1 MRAEVN
7 SSCRSPDPGS
17 FPRVSRGRLEKQ
29 RCLVV
34 GAAGFVGS
42 HLSRALAGAGAEV
55 HALIGPSTS
64 TFRITDLENRITV
77 ARADLS
83 DPGATRAAVAAASP
97 DVVFHL
103 ATPSRG
109 GTSRDPAIC
118 GPILRG
124 VIDPLLVLIE
134 ALRDLDTPPRMFI
147 RAGTI
152 AEYGR
157 TECPFREDDLEK
169 PQNAYGAAM
178 LAATKLLT
186 MLNEDLPFEA
196 ITARL
201 ALTYG
206 SMQSDSFMIPS
217 LIQACLSGNPFTIR
231 RPADRRD
238 LIHVDDVVEGFIRI
252 AECPGTD
259 CDTVNIA
266 TGVAP
271 RIDEVAAHLVALTG
285 CDPSLLS
292 FSTCHDD
299 AGETLCSDSSR
310 ARELYGWGPT
320 ISVLEGLSMV
330 VRDGEGVARDRIR
343 EKARGR

>member
-1 MRAEVN
+1 VRAEAN
-7 SSCRSPDPGS
+7 SWCRSPDPVS
-17 FPRVSRGRLEKQ
+17 FHRMSKGRLERQ

-42 HLSRALAGAGAEV
+42 YLSRALVDEGAEV

-64 TFRITDLENRITV
+64 TFRIADLGGRISV

-83 DPGATRAAVAAASP
+83 DPAATRAAVTAARP
-97 DVVFHL
+97 GVVFHL

-109 GTSRDPAIC
+109 GTSREPAIC
-118 GPILRG
+118 GPIMRG

-134 ALRDLDTPPRMFI
+134 ALCDLQTPPRAFI

-157 TECPFREDDLEK
+157 TKRPAHEDDREA

-178 LAATKLLT
+178 LAATNLLT
-186 MLNEDLPFEA
+186 MLREDLPFEA

-206 SMQSDSFMIPS
+206 PLQSDSFMIPS
-217 LIQACLSGNPFTIR
+217 LIRACLAKKPFTIR

-238 LIHVDDVVEGFIRI
+238 LIHVDDVVEGFIRL
-252 AECPGTD
+252 AERPGID
-259 CDTVNIA
+259 CNTVNIA
-266 TGVAP
+266 TGTAP
-271 RIDEVAAHLVALTG
+271 RIDDVAKQLAALTG

-292 FSTCHDD
+292 FGTRDD
-299 AGETLCSDSSR
+299 DPGETLCSDPSR
-310 ARELYGWGPT
+310 ARELYGWEPK
-320 ISVLEGLSMV
+320 IPVLEGLAML
-330 VRDGEGVARDRIR
+330 VRDSEGEPLGRIR
-343 EKARGR
+343 EKAT